1 MSEAKI
7 QADIVQYLQTR
18 GVYFF
23 SVPNEAAG
31 RDAAIRMARLKAMGL
46 RSGVSDMVL
55 IFPGQVVFVE
65 VKDEKGK
72 QSDNQRRFQDKVNEL
87 GFDYFLVKSVE
98 DVEKV
103 VDKFIN

>member
-65 VKDEKGK
+65 VKDENGK

-98 DVEKV
+98 DVQKV

>member
-72 QSDNQRRFQDKVNEL
+72 QSDAQRRFQDKVNEL
-87 GFDYFLVKSVE
+87 GFDYYLVRSVE

-103 VDKFIN
+103 VYRFDN

>member
-31 RDAAIRMARLKAMGL
+31 RDAAIRMARLKALGL

-65 VKDEKGK
+65 VKDDKGK
-72 QSDNQRRFQDKVNEL
+72 QSDAQRRFQDKVNEL
-87 GFDYFLVKSVE
+87 GFDYYLVRSVE

-103 VDKFIN
+103 VDKFDN